1 MLPKPTNS
9 APQRRERHNFNM
21 SPDLKELLL
30 ESRKGTGNTMNGEIH
45 ERLEATFNEPTQRL
59 AAAIWPMMQK
69 LEPSDREKFVEFI
82 ATMARDQS

>member
-1 MLPKPTNS
+1 MPPKPTDT

-21 SPDLKELLL
+21 SPDLKEKLL
-30 ESRKGTGNTMNGEIH
+30 ESRKDTGNTMNGEIH
-45 ERLEATFNEPTQRL
+45 ERLEATFSEPTQRL

-69 LEPSDREKFVEFI
+69 LDPADREKFVELI